1 MWGEATASK
10 VGDETQLPLPEV
22 SRLCPLGQHRSSF
35 PREVSP
41 EVGERRK
48 ETLGDKNTRWCL
60 SPGSEKISRL
70 RLNYIDF
77 AGYIRSLSI

>member
-1 MWGEATASK
+1 MGGEATASK

-22 SRLCPLGQHRSSF
+22 SRLCPPGQPRSSF
-35 PREVSP
+35 RREVSP

-48 ETLGDKNTRWCL
+48 ETLGDKKTRWCL

-70 RLNYIDF
+70 GLNYIDF
-77 AGYIRSLSI
+77 AGYI

>member
-22 SRLCPLGQHRSSF
+22 SRLCPLGPHRSSF
-35 PREVSP
+35 RREVSP

-48 ETLGDKNTRWCL
+48 DAGRQKYSLVVSVL
-60 SPGSEKISRL
+60 SLKKL
-70 RLNYIDF
+70 V
-77 AGYIRSLSI
+77 A